1 MKGKIFSFIAL
12 IVSISAFITAGAFYI
27 NRLENELP
35 VYPVIFLLIT
45 TLLIVVVCA
54 INHFT
59 YLSDDI
65 TNDTT
70 EQSEKEN

>member
-12 IVSISAFITAGAFYI
+12 IVSVGAFLTAGAFYI
-27 NRLENELP
+27 NRLQNEVP
-35 VYPVIFLLIT
+35 VYPVIFLLVT

-59 YLSDDI
+59 GLSDDKP
-65 TNDTT
+65 D
-70 EQSEKEN
+70 EESPQSENEN